1 LRILL
6 DTQALILA
14 GRNQLPRPAARAYT
28 SRSNEVYFSRASLWE
43 IGIKASLG
51 KLKFPRSITKYY
63 DALVEQFALKPLSI
77 EAVHIDRAVNLPWHH
92 RDPFD
97 RLLIGQAL
105 EEDLAL
111 IGADSRFDW
120 YGCRRIWD

>member
-1 LRILL
+1 MRILL

-28 SRSNEVYFSRASLWE
+28 SRSNEVYFSLASLWE
-43 IGIKASLG
+43 VGIKASLG
-51 KLKFPRSITKYY
+51 KLRFPRSITEYY
-63 DALVEQFALKPLSI
+63 DALVERFALKPLSI

-105 EEDLAL
+105 EEGL
-111 IGADSRFDW
+111 IMNRRRFP
-120 YGCRRIWD
+120 I

>member
-1 LRILL
+1 MRILL

-14 GRNQLPRPAARAYT
+14 GRDQLPRAAARAYT
-28 SRSNEVYFSRASLWE
+28 SRSNELYFSLASLWE

-51 KLKFPRSITKYY
+51 KLRFPRSISEYY
-63 DALVEQFALKPLSI
+63 DALVEDFALKPLSI

-111 IGADSRFDW
+111 IGGDSRFDS
-120 YGCRRIWD
+120 YGCQRIWA

>member
-14 GRNQLPRPAARAYT
+14 GQDRLTRPAGRAYT
-28 SRSNEVYFSRASLWE
+28 SRSNEVYFSLASLWE
-43 IGIKASLG
+43 VGVKASLG
-51 KLKFPRSITKYY
+51 KLRFPRSITEYY

-77 EAVHIDRAVNLPWHH
+77 EAVHIERAVRLPWHH

-105 EEDLAL
+105 EEGL
-111 IGADSRFDW
+111 IMIGGDSPFDSH
-120 YGCRRIWD
+120 GCRRIWD

>member
-1 LRILL
+1 MRILL

-28 SRSNEVYFSRASLWE
+28 SRSNEVYFSLASLWE
-43 IGIKASLG
+43 IGTKAWLG
-51 KLKFPRSITKYY
+51 KLKLPRSITEYH

-92 RDPFD
+92 RNPFD

-105 EEDLAL
+105 EEDLAV
-111 IGADSRFDW
+111 IGADSRFGS